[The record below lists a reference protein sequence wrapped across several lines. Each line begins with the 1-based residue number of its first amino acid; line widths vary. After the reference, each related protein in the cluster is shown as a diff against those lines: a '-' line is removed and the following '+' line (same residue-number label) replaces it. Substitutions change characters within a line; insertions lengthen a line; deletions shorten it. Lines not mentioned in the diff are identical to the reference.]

1 MRGTLTIEK
10 GIFTLFN
17 DEYNATFVRMTTSEG
32 NITWWELDG
41 DDLVNQ
47 WQNFDQ
53 LEFDFMGGM

>member
-1 MRGTLTIEK
+1 MKGTLTIEK
-10 GIFTLFN
+10 GSFTLFN